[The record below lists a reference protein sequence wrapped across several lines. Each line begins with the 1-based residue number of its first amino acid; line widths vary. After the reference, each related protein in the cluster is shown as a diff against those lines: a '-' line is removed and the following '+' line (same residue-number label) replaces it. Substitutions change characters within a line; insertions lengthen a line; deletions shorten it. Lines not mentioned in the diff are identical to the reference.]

1 LAQPVGLAWAD
12 VGQCCEVGVAG
23 GQHAVVE
30 ADTDCRAKG
39 LVDPAPTLRRGP
51 GSDRNL
57 LLDTV
62 PQGDDLLPSEVV
74 IAENRVGAGR
84 FGMDGR
90 GAPGAIVGCPAG
102 RQLPTHHDRLS
113 HGDHKSRFVPF
124 IPQRLDG

>member
-39 LVDPAPTLRRGP
+39 LVDPAPKLPRGP

-74 IAENRVGAGR
+74 IAEHRVGAGR
-84 FGMDGR
+84 FDMDGC
-90 GAPGAIVGCPAG
+90 GAPGAIVGCPRRATAAY
-102 RQLPTHHDRLS
+102 P
-113 HGDHKSRFVPF
+113 P
-124 IPQRLDG
+124 

>member
-1 LAQPVGLAWAD
+1 
-12 VGQCCEVGVAG
+12 VAG

-30 ADTDCRAKG
+30 ADTDCRAKA
-39 LVDPAPTLRRGP
+39 LVDPAPTLLRGP

-62 PQGDDLLPSEVV
+62 PQGDSLLPTEVV
-74 IAENRVGAGR
+74 IAEHRLGVGR

-90 GAPGAIVGCPAG
+90 SAPGAIVGCPAG
-102 RQLPTHHDRLS
+102 RQLPTHHDRLG

-124 IPQRLDG
+124 IP